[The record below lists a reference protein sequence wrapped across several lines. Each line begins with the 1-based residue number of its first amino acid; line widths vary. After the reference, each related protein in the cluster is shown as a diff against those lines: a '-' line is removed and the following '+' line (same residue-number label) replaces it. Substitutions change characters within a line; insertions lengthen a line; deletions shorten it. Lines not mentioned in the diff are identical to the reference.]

1 MGQNGTGQSHR
12 QYGAADSV
20 RHETGIVRFKVYDE
34 GYPASVDAMRDALG
48 DNGFDSAWAEGTAL
62 STLEAIAY
70 ARRGHS
76 DRERPTSG
84 WDALTPTEHDVVRL
98 VTEGLA
104 NKDIATG
111 SSSRRAPCREP
122 PHTRL
127 QQARDQL
134 AGTTRARGRPTQ
146 LASCTDVMHR
156 AVRAPVTSIT
166 RSPGVDPRST
176 KPDDRRLSYAA
187 GRVRAASCLGP
198 TSPAS
203 VAPQGVRGRR

>member
-111 SSSRRAPCREP
+111 SSSRRELYGCNAPGGPRPGHKHYSITWSRSKIDQTRRSSVVVRSGTGSSCKLSWP
-122 PHTRL
+122 NITRL
-127 QQARDQL
+127 CSSSR
-134 AGTTRARGRPTQ
+134 RSR
-146 LASCTDVMHR
+146 
-156 AVRAPVTSIT
+156 TSL
-166 RSPGVDPRST
+166 T
-176 KPDDRRLSYAA
+176 KPPKS
-187 GRVRAASCLGP
+187 
-198 TSPAS
+198 
-203 VAPQGVRGRR
+203 